1 MRIVNEAVRDPRE
14 KIKERA
20 AAGDLQWLLERA
32 GEIHGHYCPGLAFGV
47 RAGYRAVRELQA
59 YSIGMEEVLAIVET
73 NSCFSDGIQFVT
85 GCTFGNNGLMY
96 RDYGKTA
103 VTVARRD
110 GEGVRVSIN
119 VGSGFLEQREP
130 EAMEL
135 FQKVVTERS
144 GGADDQAR
152 LMELWRRASFN
163 MLEVPDEKLLDVKSV
178 TAEIPGYASMFGS
191 VTCSVCG
198 ESVMEPRSR
207 LIHGKPVCIPCS
219 GQEYYE
225 LAGDGIHI
233 ERRTS

>member
-1 MRIVNEAVRDPRE
+1 MVNEAVRNPRE
-14 KIKERA
+14 EIKDRT

-47 RAGYRAVRELQA
+47 RAGYRAVRDLEA
-59 YSIGMEEVLAIVET
+59 HSIGMEEIVAIVET

-85 GCTFGNNGLMY
+85 GCTFGNNGLIY

-110 GEGVRVSIN
+110 GQGVRVSIN

-135 FQKVVTERS
+135 FRKVVTERN
-144 GGADDQAR
+144 GNAYDQSR
-152 LMELWRRASFN
+152 LMELWRKASFN
-163 MLEVPDEKLLDVKSV
+163 MLEVPDEELLDVKTV
-178 TAEIPGYASMFGS
+178 TADIPGYARMFGS
-191 VTCSVCG
+191 VTCSICG
-198 ESVMEPRSR
+198 ESIMEPRAR
-207 LIHGKPVCIPCS
+207 LIQGKPVCIPCS

-225 LAGDGIHI
+225 LVGDGIHV
-233 ERRTS
+233 ERSAS